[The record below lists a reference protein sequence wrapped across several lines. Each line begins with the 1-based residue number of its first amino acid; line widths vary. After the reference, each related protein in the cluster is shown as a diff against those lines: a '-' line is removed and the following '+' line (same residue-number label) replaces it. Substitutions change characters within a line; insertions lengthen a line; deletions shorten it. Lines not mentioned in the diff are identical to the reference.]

1 MTEVALTAPGRAAT
15 PGPAPTRSRRR
26 RRWLPY
32 ALLAPAVVTVG
43 GVVVYPIAQVAV
55 QSLFDIRPT
64 KHAGWDFVGIAN
76 YVDAAR
82 DGEVWSVLGRS
93 LVWTV
98 GGVFLQFVVALT
110 GALLIQNVVGGRLLR
125 TVFVLPWA
133 TPIVVGSLA
142 WKFVYQENGLVN
154 QILSAVGLSGL
165 RHAWLAEP
173 GTALWAAIVAN
184 VWRGFPFIMIMLI
197 AGMVAVPGELYEAA
211 EMDGAGWWRRL
222 RSITLP
228 LIRPSV
234 MASTLMA
241 LIWTFNSFS
250 NIYVLTGGGPA
261 GSTDI
266 LTTFVYKAAFTSF
279 DFGYASALS
288 MVLFGIVAL
297 GSALYIRA
305 YGKDALS

>member
-1 MTEVALTAPGRAAT
+1 MTEIATAAPGRATA
-15 PGPAPTRSRRR
+15 PGPERSRHRSR
-26 RRWLPY
+26 HRWLPY
-32 ALLAPAVVTVG
+32 AFLAPAVLAVSV
-43 GVVVYPIAQVAV
+43 VVVYPIVQVAV

-64 KHAGWDFVGIAN
+64 KHEGWEFIGLAN
-76 YVDAAR
+76 YAEAFR
-82 DGEVWSVLGRS
+82 DTEVWSVLGRS

-98 GGVFLQFVVALT
+98 GGVFLQFVIGLF
-110 GALLIQNVVGGRLLR
+110 GALLLQNVIGGRWLR
-125 TVFVLPWA
+125 AVFILPWA

-142 WKFVYQENGLVN
+142 WKFIYQENGLVN
-154 QILSAVGLSGL
+154 QILAAVGLGDL

-173 GTALWAAIVAN
+173 GTALAAAIVAN
-184 VWRGFPFIMIMLI
+184 VWRGFPFLMIMLI
-197 AGMVAVPGELYEAA
+197 AGMVSVPEELYEAA

-228 LIRPSV
+228 MIRPSI

-261 GSTDI
+261 GTTDI
-266 LTTFVYKAAFTSF
+266 LTTYVYKEAFTSF
-279 DFGYASALS
+279 DFGYASSLS
-288 MVLFGIVAL
+288 IVLFAIVAL